1 MVGVPLLAASEG
13 YVTTASSLEP
23 LRHAPFRWLIAGR
36 TISVFGSAVAPIALA
51 FAVLDLTGSVTDLSL
66 VVAAQ
71 SVATLVFVLAG
82 GVIADRFPR
91 HVVIVI
97 ASILAAVTQATA
109 AATVLTRAATIPL
122 LVILAALIGVF
133 SALAV
138 PATAALV
145 PQTVPSSILQQANG
159 INRLGFNGA
168 LITGSAGGGALVA
181 LIGPGWGL
189 AVNAA
194 TFAIAAA
201 CFARVR
207 VQDAHDAGGA
217 RSRFL
222 SAMREGWTE
231 FVSHTWLW
239 VVSVGFMILNA
250 AFYGAITVLGPAVAD
265 QTIGRSA
272 WGLVLAAQTAGMALG
287 TLIAMR
293 LRVRR
298 FLLVAAA
305 CMASEVLVV
314 LSLALAPQ
322 LAVLLAAMLVAGIA
336 IGQFGIVWE
345 TTVQAHV
352 PAKRLARVYSYV
364 MLAWLLAL
372 PLGQVAAGPAALA
385 IGVELTL
392 LCAACIVALA
402 VGGVIASKSVRQ
414 LEYPVRGKVTTVRP
428 GIGERHDPAL

>member
-1 MVGVPLLAASEG
+1 L
-13 YVTTASSLEP
+13 
-23 LRHAPFRWLIAGR
+23 
-36 TISVFGSAVAPIALA
+36 GSAVAPIALA
-51 FAVLDLTGSVTDLSL
+51 FAVLDLTGSVTDLSI

-71 SVATLVFVLAG
+71 SVAILVFALAG

-91 HVVIVI
+91 HAVIVI
-97 ASILAAVTQATA
+97 AGILAAATQATA
-109 AATVLTRAATIPL
+109 AATVLTGTATIPL
-122 LVILAALIGVF
+122 LVILAALSGVF
-133 SALAV
+133 SAVAV

-145 PQTVPSSILQQANG
+145 PQTVPSLIRQQANG

-168 LITGSAGGGALVA
+168 MITGAAAGGALVA
-181 LIGPGWGL
+181 SVGPGWGL
-189 AVNAA
+189 AVNAS

-207 VQDAHDAGGA
+207 VEGVRDADAP

-222 SAMREGWTE
+222 AEMREGWTE

-239 VVSVGFMILNA
+239 VVSLGFMILNA
-250 AFYGAITVLGPAVAD
+250 AFYGAITVLGPTVAD

-287 TLIAMR
+287 TLIAMQ

-298 FLLVAAA
+298 FLLLAAA
-305 CMASEVLVV
+305 CMASEALVV

-322 LAVLLAAMLVAGIA
+322 LAILLAAMLVAGVA
-336 IGQFGIVWE
+336 IGQFGVAFE
-345 TTVQAHV
+345 TTIQAHI

-364 MLAWLLAL
+364 MLTLLLAL
-372 PLGQVAAGPAALA
+372 PLGQVGAGPAALT
-385 IGVELTL
+385 IGTELTL
-392 LCAACIVALA
+392 LCAAGIIALA

-414 LEYPVRGKVTTVRP
+414 LEHHLGGQPTGPAHAVT
-428 GIGERHDPAL
+428 DS